1 MYSYSLMIKRLFESL
16 FSCKGILKASLVY
29 MMRVRNLVPD
39 FILTFS
45 LLNSAPTCIHIQK
58 YIFQSQILHINMDFL
73 LASFNILSIRLWNIF
88 AVSVLNNLRCTHYTH
103 VSYEVCC

>member
-45 LLNSAPTCIHIQK
+45 LL
-58 YIFQSQILHINMDFL
+58 
-73 LASFNILSIRLWNIF
+73 
-88 AVSVLNNLRCTHYTH
+88 VS
-103 VSYEVCC
+103 

>member
-1 MYSYSLMIKRLFESL
+1 MIKRLFESL

-29 MMRVRNLVPD
+29 MMRVRNLVPRFYSD
-39 FILTFS
+39 IFVTCQLEK
-45 LLNSAPTCIHIQK
+45 NSAPTCIHIQK

-73 LASFNILSIRLWNIF
+73 LANILSIRLWNIL